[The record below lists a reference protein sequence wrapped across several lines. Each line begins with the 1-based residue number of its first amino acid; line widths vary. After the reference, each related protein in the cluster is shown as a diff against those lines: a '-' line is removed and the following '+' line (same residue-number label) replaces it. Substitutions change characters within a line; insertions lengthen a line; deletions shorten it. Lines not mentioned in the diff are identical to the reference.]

1 MERMEERETRD
12 MGQSTEGQP
21 PDAEPL
27 RQHDKGPRYFP
38 SRITNKD
45 NKMDGIIVKKFI
57 S

>member
-45 NKMDGIIVKKFI
+45 NKNGWHN